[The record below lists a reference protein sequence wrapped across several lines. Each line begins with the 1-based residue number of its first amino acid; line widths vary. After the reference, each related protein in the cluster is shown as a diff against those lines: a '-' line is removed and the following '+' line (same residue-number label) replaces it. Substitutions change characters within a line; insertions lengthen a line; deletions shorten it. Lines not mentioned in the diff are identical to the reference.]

1 MHVRTSG
8 AVMLLAVA
16 ALAGCDQAE
25 PANATPGGGGAG
37 GQPPPMPVET
47 RTAWT
52 DTVIDAIRA
61 TGQIEPM
68 QSIQLR
74 AEVDGRITAILM
86 REGAE
91 VRRGAPLFKI
101 DDAELRQQLIR
112 AEAERDLARQALER
126 TRDLI
131 AQKAASQAD
140 LERAEATARSS
151 AATHELLRVQL
162 ERTTVRAPF
171 TGVLGAR
178 SVSLGDY
185 VTSNTPLVTL
195 QTVNPQR
202 ASFQIPERYAE
213 AVRLG
218 LEVRFT
224 VAALPDREFT
234 GIVDFVDPAVQLPA
248 RTIAVKAEA
257 RNPERLLQGGMFI
270 EAALAT
276 EVRPNAVLIPE
287 EAVLPLQGRSYVWVV
302 QSDGTVTRRETTLGV
317 RSPGQVEVQA
327 GIAAGEQV
335 VVGGLERLQEGAP
348 VTPVARDAAPRQEGG
363 ASDSTAA
370 PADST
375 AG

>member
-1 MHVRTSG
+1 MRVHARYG
-8 AVMLLAVA
+8 LLMLA
-16 ALAGCDQAE
+16 AAAAAGCGKAD
-25 PANATPGGGGAG
+25 ANAAAGGPAAGGA
-37 GQPPPMPVET
+37 QPALPVET
-47 RTAWT
+47 ITAWT
-52 DTVIDAIRA
+52 DTVVDAINA

-74 AEVDGRITAILM
+74 PEVAGRITRILM

-91 VRRGAPLFKI
+91 VQSGAALFQI
-101 DDAELRQQLIR
+101 DDAELRQQLVR

-140 LERAEATARSS
+140 LERAEATARSTT
-151 AATHELLRVQL
+151 ANHELLRLQVA
-162 ERTTVRAPF
+162 RTTVRAPF

-178 SVSLGDY
+178 TVSLGDY
-185 VTSNTPLVTL
+185 VTASSPLVTL

-213 AVRLG
+213 AVQRG
-218 LEVRFT
+218 QVVRFH
-224 VAALPDREFT
+224 VAALPEREFT
-234 GIVDFVDPAVQLPA
+234 GVVDFIDPAVQLPA

-276 EVRPNAVLIPE
+276 ETRPNAVLIPE
-287 EAVLPLQGRSYVWVV
+287 EAVLPMQGRSYVWVV
-302 QSDGTVTRRETTLGV
+302 QADGTVTRRETTLGV
-317 RSPGQVEVQA
+317 RRPGEVEVRA

-335 VVGGLERLQEGAP
+335 VVGGLERLQEGTP
-348 VTPVARDAAPRQEGG
+348 VSPVARDAEPVQEGAPAAEG
-363 ASDSTAA
+363 AA
-370 PADST
+370 P
-375 AG
+375 